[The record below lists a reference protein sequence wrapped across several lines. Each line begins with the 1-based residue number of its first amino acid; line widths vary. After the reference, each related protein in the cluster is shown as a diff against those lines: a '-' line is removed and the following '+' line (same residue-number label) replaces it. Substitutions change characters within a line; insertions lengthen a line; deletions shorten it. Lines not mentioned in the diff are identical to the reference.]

1 MNPEWDEIMDVV
13 DSAVGF
19 SYDDVPDDTQSIT
32 SYEVGSTETPVLY
45 MLMILV
51 IKKLQLMSVIH
62 VAMPLCLM

>member
-1 MNPEWDEIMDVV
+1 MNPEWDDIMDVV

-32 SYEVGSTETPVLY
+32 SYDVGSTETPVPY

-51 IKKLQLMSVIH
+51 INN
-62 VAMPLCLM
+62 

>member
-32 SYEVGSTETPVLY
+32 SYDVRSTETPVLY

-51 IKKLQLMSVIH
+51 IKKLQLMSLMH
-62 VAMPLCLM
+62 VAMLLCLM